1 MYIIYVYIFIYNLFL
16 YDVKAEKR
24 PGEGR
29 GRKEL
34 AEKRKGGE
42 AIRYEGDYGQI
53 TFLKKNLIIMHE
65 KMRVLIPLHSSETL
79 HRSSNALS
87 CHVYVQHLQGR
98 VRLCFHS

>member
-29 GRKEL
+29 GGREL

-42 AIRYEGDYGQI
+42 AIRYDGEYGQI
-53 TFLKKNLIIMHE
+53 TFKKKSHY
-65 KMRVLIPLHSSETL
+65 
-79 HRSSNALS
+79 NA
-87 CHVYVQHLQGR
+87 
-98 VRLCFHS
+98 

>member
-29 GRKEL
+29 GGREL
-34 AEKRKGGE
+34 VEKRKGGE
-42 AIRYEGDYGQI
+42 AIRYDGDYGQI
-53 TFLKKNLIIMHE
+53 TFKKNPIIMHE
-65 KMRVLIPLHSSETL
+65 KMRVLIPIHSSETI

-87 CHVYVQHLQGR
+87 CHVYV
-98 VRLCFHS
+98 